1 VLPAIVLSRGCK
13 ERCPTSPTDST
24 ESLNQIKRLVSKGA
38 ILVIGP
44 TLWKHFMTEEQDIS
58 TEDRFHQHEIRDLI
72 GYANSE
78 LRLWKKE
85 DLPWFVD
92 EVEYFEPFKFINTIF
107 LQPNELIDGS
117 EWVKFAF
124 KEELVVG
131 EYNIKIRK
139 LSLGTK
145 DITTTFDIPINKG
158 DNIEDIRHQLLPLI
172 HWCESITIFDA
183 YSVWRHKDSLKNRG
197 LSSGLTNFFR
207 WIVDARTEMKMPLK
221 RLRII
226 SRSRISDSKVT
237 PLFNKLKKIIE
248 NDGDPKSILGEIKT
262 MESESSAQRDVRNEM
277 VEVLDNLINES
288 ELAKVVEPTQK
299 DRRYGIQLGFI
310 GDKMGDRYLVFERG
324 GLALTYSLGHSGFM
338 HFESSRMK
346 RQVQYNFNISGPLP
360 SKIWDSFATRISNM
374 NNQKQ
379 FIYHPFESTLPL

>member
-1 VLPAIVLSRGCK
+1 M
-13 ERCPTSPTDST
+13 SPTDST

-44 TLWKHFMTEEQDIS
+44 TLWKHFMTKEQDIS
-58 TEDRFHQHEIRDLI
+58 AEDRFHQHEIRDLI

-124 KEELVVG
+124 KEELVIG
-131 EYNIKIRK
+131 KYNIKIRK
-139 LSLGTK
+139 LSVGTR

-158 DNIEDIRHQLLPLI
+158 NDIEDIRHQLLPLI
-172 HWCESITIFDA
+172 HWCDRITIFDA

-207 WIVDARTEMKMPLK
+207 WIVDARTEMEMPLK

-237 PLFNKLKKIIE
+237 PIFNKLKRIIE

-262 MESESSAQRDVRNEM
+262 MESESSSQRDVRNEM

-288 ELAKVVEPTQK
+288 ELAKVVEPTK
-299 DRRYGIQLGFI
+299 EDHRYGIQLGFI

-338 HFESSRMK
+338 HFESSK
-346 RQVQYNFNISGPLP
+346 RKRKVQYSFNISGPLP
-360 SKIWDSFATRISNM
+360 SEIWDSFATRISNM